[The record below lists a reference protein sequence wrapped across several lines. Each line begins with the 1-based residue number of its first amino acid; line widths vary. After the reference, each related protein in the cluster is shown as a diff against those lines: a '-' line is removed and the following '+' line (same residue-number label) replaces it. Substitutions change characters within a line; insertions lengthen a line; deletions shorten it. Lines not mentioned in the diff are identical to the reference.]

1 MHAEKNKFEVN
12 HSFIK
17 SESLPTLFTMTFSP
31 LLIKKRLTRAKSL
44 PCSLSKERQE
54 RFAPIAIFIRAT
66 RAKEQIPNPA

>member
-31 LLIKKRLTRAKSL
+31 LLIKKRLTRANRSL
-44 PCSLSKERQE
+44 
-54 RFAPIAIFIRAT
+54 AP
-66 RAKEQIPNPA
+66 